1 MHIIAAKAVAF
12 GEALKDDFKTYQKN
26 IVANAAVLAEE
37 LIARGEEADYD
48 DILAKVIER
57 DHNDS
62 TRAVSPLQQA
72 PDAVL
77 IDSTNLDIDGVV
89 EKMISIIEA
98 NK

>member
-1 MHIIAAKAVAF
+1 M
-12 GEALKDDFKTYQKN
+12 
-26 IVANAAVLAEE
+26 
-37 LIARGEEADYD
+37 
-48 DILAKVIER
+48 LAKVIER